1 MLILEVEKQNI
12 QIIQELVNLTEY
24 TQVVEPSNLDG
35 EAIIQL
41 FIEINKVT
49 APLVAGIILA
59 YINSNKI
66 KIKKNGININ
76 MLLTKKN
83 LKKTELI
90 KELLK
95 IGEDEPEKSA
105 KEKDEKD
112 EPGD

>member
-1 MLILEVEKQNI
+1 MLVLEVEKQNV
-12 QIIQELVNLTEY
+12 QILQELIQLPDY

-66 KIKKNGININ
+66 KIKKNGINIT

-83 LKKTELI
+83 LRKVDLI

-95 IGEDEPEKSA
+95 IGEDEPEEDTDS
-105 KEKDEKD
+105 
-112 EPGD
+112 EPIN

>member
-1 MLILEVEKQNI
+1 MLVLEVAKQDV
-12 QIIQELVNLTEY
+12 QILQELIQLSEY

-66 KIKKNGININ
+66 KIKKNGINIT

-83 LKKTELI
+83 LKKVDLI

-95 IGEDEPEKSA
+95 MGEDDPEEDTDSEPIN
-105 KEKDEKD
+105 
-112 EPGD
+112 

>member
-1 MLILEVEKQNI
+1 MLVLEVEKKNVHI
-12 QIIQELVNLTEY
+12 LQELIQLPNY

-66 KIKKNGININ
+66 KIKKNGINIT

-83 LKKTELI
+83 LKKVDLI

-95 IGEDEPEKSA
+95 IGEDEPEEDTDS
-105 KEKDEKD
+105 
-112 EPGD
+112 EPIN

>member
-1 MLILEVEKQNI
+1 MLVLEVEKQNV
-12 QIIQELVNLTEY
+12 QILQELIQLPDY

-49 APLVAGIILA
+49 APLVDGIILA

-66 KIKKNGININ
+66 KIKKNGINIT

-83 LKKTELI
+83 LKKVDLV

-95 IGEDEPEKSA
+95 IGEDEPEEDTDS
-105 KEKDEKD
+105 
-112 EPGD
+112 EPIN

>member
-1 MLILEVEKQNI
+1 MLVLEVEKQNV
-12 QIIQELVNLTEY
+12 QILQELIQLPDY

-49 APLVAGIILA
+49 APLVAGINLA
-59 YINSNKI
+59 YIKSNKI
-66 KIKKNGININ
+66 KIKKNGINIT

-83 LKKTELI
+83 LKKVDLV

-95 IGEDEPEKSA
+95 IGEDEPEEDTDS
-105 KEKDEKD
+105 
-112 EPGD
+112 EPIN

>member
-1 MLILEVEKQNI
+1 MLVLEVEKQNI
-12 QIIQELVNLTEY
+12 EMLQELIQLPDY

-35 EAIIQL
+35 ETIIQL

-49 APLVAGIILA
+49 APLIAGIILA
-59 YINSNKI
+59 YVNSNKI
-66 KIKKNGININ
+66 KIKKNGINIT

-95 IGEDEPEKSA
+95 IGEDTQEEDV
-105 KEKDEKD
+105 KDETHD
-112 EPGD
+112 